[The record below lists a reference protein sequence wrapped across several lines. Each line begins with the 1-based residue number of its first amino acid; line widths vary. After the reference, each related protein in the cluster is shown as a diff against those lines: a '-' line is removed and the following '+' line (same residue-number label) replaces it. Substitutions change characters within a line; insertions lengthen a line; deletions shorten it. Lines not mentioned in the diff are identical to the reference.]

1 MPEPFQT
8 CFRPAAELFRV
19 VARLLRRRRSI
30 SLHRRICHHVSLYS
44 RHPAHPLP
52 APGPLGERDMTM
64 VVITKSP
71 NTHKGI
77 GALEAIRLARQMKY
91 VIHLL

>member
-1 MPEPFQT
+1 
-8 CFRPAAELFRV
+8 
-19 VARLLRRRRSI
+19 
-30 SLHRRICHHVSLYS
+30 
-44 RHPAHPLP
+44 
-52 APGPLGERDMTM
+52 MTM